1 MITFFM
7 TLLAH
12 CFGRRPIDEAIWIIA
27 VMLGIL
33 EIMFSALLLAGMMK

>member
-12 CFGRRPIDEAIWIIA
+12 CFGRRPVDEVIWVIAMMVGMLELAITGLAI
-27 VMLGIL
+27 G
-33 EIMFSALLLAGMMK
+33 ELLK

>member
-12 CFGRRPIDEAIWIIA
+12 CFGRRPVDEVIWMIAMMVGMLELLIAGLAI
-27 VMLGIL
+27 G
-33 EIMFSALLLAGMMK
+33 ELLK

>member
-12 CFGRRPIDEAIWIIA
+12 CFGRRPVDEVIWVIAMMVGMLELLITGLAI
-27 VMLGIL
+27 G
-33 EIMFSALLLAGMMK
+33 ELLK

>member
-12 CFGRRPIDEAIWIIA
+12 CFGRRPVDEVIWVMAMMVGMLELAITGMAI
-27 VMLGIL
+27 G
-33 EIMFSALLLAGMMK
+33 ELLK